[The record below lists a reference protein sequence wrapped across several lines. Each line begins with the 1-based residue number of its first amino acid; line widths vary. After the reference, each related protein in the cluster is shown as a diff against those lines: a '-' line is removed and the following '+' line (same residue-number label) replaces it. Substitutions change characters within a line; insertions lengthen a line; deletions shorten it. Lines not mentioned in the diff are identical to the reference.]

1 MVRCLMSLPLLP
13 AGNILQGSADIKTM
27 LSDDSSSKTAL
38 KQLIRYSER
47 QWITKGACDHK
58 V

>member
-1 MVRCLMSLPLLP
+1 MSLPLLP

-58 V
+58 D